1 LPGAAPPAPPARG
14 AGGPWALPLPY
25 NLNCMTYCGYSQIHV
40 RGYDVSDRKAD
51 IMAPDGTTLRRIRID
66 SDLWERLDEAAKQ
79 ADPDTN
85 RSVLVRKF
93 MRWYVGDIDEMPQ
106 RPEPKREGR

>member
-1 LPGAAPPAPPARG
+1 
-14 AGGPWALPLPY
+14 
-25 NLNCMTYCGYSQIHV
+25 
-40 RGYDVSDRKAD
+40 VSEAD